1 MIRVLPGYSTE
12 FADTFKEPIDLL
24 FIDGNHEFEAVLQ
37 DYEQWSPL
45 IKDGGIIAFHD
56 VVLDAD
62 GDPAGPRLVAQ
73 KHILNSPSWSN
84 VRLIDSLLVAEK
96 VRN

>member
-1 MIRVLPGYSTE
+1 
-12 FADTFKEPIDLL
+12 LL
-24 FIDGNHEFEAVLQ
+24 FVDGNHEFEAVLQ

-45 IKDGGIIAFHD
+45 IRPGGLIAFHD
-56 VVLDAD
+56 VVLEEN
-62 GDPAGPRLVAQ
+62 GDPAGPRLLVQ

-96 VRN
+96 STRIAS